1 MMRITRIFQIL
12 ILVFYLHMAPSSHF
26 QGGTITYKIVNV
38 SGSIVSIMITQTYL
52 YRWPVVYCDN
62 ARILSQ
68 SAPNA
73 SFFPGFYYNLSCV
86 SNCTTTG
93 GYQPV
98 PVQTYCTDYSS
109 AMAISVT
116 QRTDIVNLT
125 SGAYFTVA
133 FVSYAMI
140 DFNVITYFLFDVL
153 QISLAKIDSA
163 NTRLICLQLECLM
176 RHWSAYTTRYR
187 QIKYTACCN
196 HDFTCLYPFRNSNS
210 SDYTNHWC
218 W

>member
-1 MMRITRIFQIL
+1 MMMITRIVQTL
-12 ILVFYLHMAPSSHF
+12 ILAFYMHMVCSRHF
-26 QGGTITYKIVNV
+26 QGGTITYKIVDI
-38 SGSIVSIMITQTYL
+38 SGSTVSIMITQTYL
-52 YRWPVVYCDN
+52 YKWPLVYCDE

-68 SAPNA
+68 STPNSSTFA
-73 SFFPGFYYNLSCV
+73 EFYYTLDCV

-133 FVSYAMI
+133 FVSY
-140 DFNVITYFLFDVL
+140 VIVHFDLIIIIIYLLLNFL
-153 QISLAKIDSA
+153 QIALATIDSA
-163 NTRLICLQLECLM
+163 STRLI
-176 RHWSAYTTRYR
+176 
-187 QIKYTACCN
+187 
-196 HDFTCLYPFRNSNS
+196 
-210 SDYTNHWC
+210 
-218 W
+218 